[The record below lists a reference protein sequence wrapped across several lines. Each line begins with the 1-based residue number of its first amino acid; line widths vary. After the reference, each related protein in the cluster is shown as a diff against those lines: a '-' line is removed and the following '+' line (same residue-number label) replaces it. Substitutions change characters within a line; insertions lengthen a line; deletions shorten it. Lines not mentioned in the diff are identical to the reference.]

1 MVLNLLSSPAPCPPD
16 FSSHSRLSPLQPR
29 TPTKK
34 TRAASLSTTSYAMA
48 LLSTMM
54 VALAAGSAAF
64 GSALPPRIGNTK
76 SAFSVQQVH
85 NPNHVKHGPT
95 ALYRAYRKYGASIP
109 ENLQAIMNPS
119 TNVTA
124 AASST
129 GSAKTTPEAY
139 DVGDPTRAF
148 GLS

>member
-1 MVLNLLSSPAPCPPD
+1 
-16 FSSHSRLSPLQPR
+16 
-29 TPTKK
+29 
-34 TRAASLSTTSYAMA
+34 MA

-109 ENLQAIMNPS
+109 ENLQAIVNS
-119 TNVTA
+119 SINVTA